1 MIASTICVVGVYCY
15 ATMVT
20 VGMQPLWKGTSLL
33 SMSVYRWIAF
43 PVSVP
48 PALEKGQNTHTH
60 TALAAERR
68 CTGGQREK
76 SGEGTPTS
84 ALRGE

>member
-1 MIASTICVVGVYCY
+1 MIANTICVVGVYCY

-43 PVSVP
+43 PSVCATSP
-48 PALEKGQNTHTH
+48 RERTKTH
-60 TALAAERR
+60 TALAAERC
-68 CTGGQREK
+68 CTGEQREK